1 MERVKTSD
9 CPIKEAGSK
18 GDTSKKKIYSYRQCL
33 FFNFMKFIL
42 GVKKNMTQ
50 VFDEKGNVCPVT
62 VLEAGPIVVTQIK
75 TKATDGYDAVQVG
88 FGEKKEKNINKSIK
102 GHVKGLGNFRYL
114 KEFRI
119 TEATD
124 LKVGDKIDLSNFAE
138 GDIMTVSS
146 ISKGKGFQGVIK
158 RHGFKGQPRT
168 HGQKHSERAPGSIS
182 GGTREGGRVPK
193 KMRMAGRTGSDF
205 VTISGLKVIQ
215 IDKEANELYI
225 LGAVAGRRG
234 TLVELVG

>member
-1 MERVKTSD
+1 
-9 CPIKEAGSK
+9 
-18 GDTSKKKIYSYRQCL
+18 
-33 FFNFMKFIL
+33 MKFIL

-62 VLEAGPIVVTQIK
+62 VLEAGPVTITQIK
-75 TKATDGYDAVQVG
+75 TEKIDGYNAVQVG
-88 FGEKKEKNINKSIK
+88 FGVKKEKNINKAIK
-102 GHVKGLGNFRYL
+102 GHVKGLGNFRYM

-119 TEATD
+119 DDEKE
-124 LKVGDKIDLSNFAE
+124 LVKYKVGDKIDLSTFKE
-138 GDIMTVSS
+138 GDIIVASS

-193 KMRMAGRTGSDF
+193 KMRMAGRMGSDR
-205 VTISGLKVIQ
+205 VSLSGLKIVQ
-215 IDKEANELYI
+215 IDAVNNEI
-225 LGAVAGRRG
+225 LIMGAMAGRRG
-234 TLVELVG
+234 TLVEIVG